1 MSEELAAYNGEAPAQ
16 PAPDTEP
23 RMSDKIDKLAQA
35 LTKAQAEM
43 RNAVK
48 DGENPH
54 FGSSYATLGEILDTI
69 REPLSK
75 HGLAVVQLPS
85 ATADTVTVETRLLHD
100 SGQWM
105 RSALTFRLRPEYSKS
120 GRELPPSPQQVGS
133 AITYG
138 RRYGLSAMVG
148 VGAVEDDDG
157 NLASREGTPPV
168 TVAAPPATPP
178 VPRGARRYITGP
190 KAGTEVPATP
200 AAPAPEAPA
209 PAPEPD
215 PEPAAHPAPTFH
227 TMLYDRCEAS
237 GVTLE
242 EVNADLRERGQLKGQ
257 MTVDNLPASTIQALC
272 EGVSKKSGRAN
283 WDCVVDRI
291 MSRRQG
297 GGN

>member
-1 MSEELAAYNGEAPAQ
+1 MSEELAAYNGEAPAAQ
-16 PAPDTEP
+16 AAPDTEP

-54 FGSSYATLGEILDTI
+54 FNSSYATLGGILDTI

-75 HGLAVVQLPS
+75 NGLAVVQLPS
-85 ATADTVTVETRLLHD
+85 ATADTVTVETLLLHD
-100 SGQWM
+100 SGQWI

-120 GRELPPSPQQVGS
+120 GRELLPSPQQVGS

-138 RRYGLSAMVG
+138 RRYGLSATVG

-157 NLASREGTPPV
+157 NLASGEGTPPV
-168 TVAAPPATPP
+168 SVSAPPAPPP

-200 AAPAPEAPA
+200 AAPAPA
-209 PAPEPD
+209 
-215 PEPAAHPAPTFH
+215 PAAHPEPTFH
-227 TMLYDRCEAS
+227 TQLYDRCEAS

-257 MTVDNLPASTIQALC
+257 MTVDNLPEGTIQALC

-283 WDCVVDRI
+283 WDCVVERI
-291 MSRRQG
+291 MSRRKG
-297 GGN
+297 GRN